1 MDETEQEVLR
11 TDVVVAEHPG
21 LFLRQDD
28 NPSCSIVKPL
38 EHDHHVLQRPAHP
51 HTEAYTRAEQRK
63 SEQQSKQW
71 KSEQRRSDALSRT
84 VATSSRMAHDATQG
98 GSRGV
103 LQQCSLRDA
112 HV

>member
-38 EHDHHVLQRPAHP
+38 EHSHHVLQRPAHP

-63 SEQQSKQW
+63 SEPKSKQW
-71 KSEQRRSDALSRT
+71 KSEQQKSDALSRT
-84 VATSSRMAHDATQG
+84 VVASSRMVHNTTQG
-98 GSRGV
+98 GQAGRSTTM
-103 LQQCSLRDA
+103 L
-112 HV
+112 